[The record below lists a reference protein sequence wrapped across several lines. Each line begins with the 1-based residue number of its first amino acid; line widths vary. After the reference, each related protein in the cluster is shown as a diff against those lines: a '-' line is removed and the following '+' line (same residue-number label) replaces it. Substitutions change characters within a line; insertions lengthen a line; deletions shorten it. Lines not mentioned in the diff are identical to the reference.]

1 MSINNGR
8 SIPGPNPSFL
18 GLKEFIIYAKG
29 SITGLLEKY
38 GHYGPVIR
46 VYVGPFVWILL
57 SDLQSYQTLFMK
69 TKSFHRGKMHQ
80 AAGLIAPNALF
91 TTEGTEWRRQR
102 LAMNPYFAEEEM
114 ERYCSDILNIA
125 KEEIDELENDKPF
138 LMKDFIRVITA
149 RVLMKCLFNVSVNK
163 KNAEELKRFN
173 DAIGVIGDQ
182 WVGIYL
188 IIGLLCP
195 ILTKTTFMKNLMN
208 KKTVPFKTVIKEMKE
223 NPSPDCLWQQLT
235 QNDKFTWEEFENQSV
250 GLMIA
255 GFDTTTYSICWVFHS
270 LTKYPEIKSKLKQE
284 IDSVLGGKTPT
295 SADLKH
301 LPYLEKVIL
310 ETLRFQ
316 PIATYASR
324 TAIEQ
329 DSIGDYNIPKD
340 ITLFTTSDS
349 VKNAVDNPHIFDPD
363 RINEENMKQFSKIA
377 MSSFGWGPHQCVG
390 KYLAMLE
397 MKLIIVTL
405 LQKGDIKVDLT
416 TDEINPHFPVRN
428 PKKLTAIKKS

>member
-1 MSINNGR
+1 V
-8 SIPGPNPSFL
+8 
-18 GLKEFIIYAKG
+18 FIQCF
-29 SITGLLEKY
+29 S
-38 GHYGPVIR
+38 
-46 VYVGPFVWILL
+46 
-57 SDLQSYQTLFMK
+57 QQ
-69 TKSFHRGKMHQ
+69 
-80 AAGLIAPNALF
+80 
-91 TTEGTEWRRQR
+91 
-102 LAMNPYFAEEEM
+102 
-114 ERYCSDILNIA
+114 
-125 KEEIDELENDKPF
+125 
-138 LMKDFIRVITA
+138 
-149 RVLMKCLFNVSVNK
+149 K

-397 MKLIIVTL
+397 MKLITVTL